1 MWMDFVYADLGRIA
15 NAELDLCSN
24 LTGHC
29 NQTLRD
35 NEEIFDGYLFFV
47 SVVIGHGVILLIT
60 LVLLNITLCNS
71 SQNIHDCAV
80 AGIVQVFFLYFLFFE
95 ILNDST

>member
-47 SVVIGHGVILLIT
+47 YVVIGHGVILLIT

-80 AGIVQVFFLYFLFFE
+80 AGIVQVIFLIIKITVIYRV
-95 ILNDST
+95 T